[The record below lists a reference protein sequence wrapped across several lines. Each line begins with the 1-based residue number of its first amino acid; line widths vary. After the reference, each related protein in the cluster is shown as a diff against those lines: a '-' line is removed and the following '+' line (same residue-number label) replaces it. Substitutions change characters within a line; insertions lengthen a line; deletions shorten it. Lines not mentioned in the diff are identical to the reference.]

1 MNAFESV
8 VASVLQ
14 RQGFWTLTNFK
25 VDLTKEEKREIDRL
39 SSPRW
44 DLDVVAYGGRDN
56 EVRVVECKSYLDSP
70 GVNCEEWEDGAP
82 RSKRSYYKLFFE
94 PALRRVVFGRL
105 RKQLVE
111 LGLCAPNPR
120 VVLCLAAGKIQ
131 SRGGGEARLRKLFKQ
146 KGWLLIGPADI
157 RRELE
162 YLRSSPYED
171 SVVAIVA
178 KVLLRGDSPR
188 AANRRASSAIKSRL
202 PSIQGPHL
210 RRRPG

>member
-14 RQGFWTLTNFK
+14 RQGFWVLTNFK
-25 VDLTKEEKREIDRL
+25 VDLTKEEKRKIGRP

-44 DLDVVAYGGRDN
+44 DLDVVAYSGRNN

-94 PALRRVVFGRL
+94 PALRQVIFERL
-105 RKQLVE
+105 SRQLVG
-111 LGLCAPNPR
+111 LGFCAPDPH
-120 VVLCLAAGKIQ
+120 VILCLAAGKIQ
-131 SRGGGEARLRKLFKQ
+131 SRAGGEARLREIFEQ

-157 RRELE
+157 RKELE
-162 YLRSSPYED
+162 RLRKLPYED

-178 KVLLRGDSPR
+178 KVLLRGVR
-188 AANRRASSAIKSRL
+188 ATGK
-202 PSIQGPHL
+202 G
-210 RRRPG
+210 